1 MRVRSW
7 SSVLLLVAAMAA
19 PLHAEPAPSRP
30 VLAVQVSAER
40 DEAAALDGVLRD
52 VVSGLPIDLDVAVV
66 ARIDPGT
73 LIHGAGA
80 DRSHPPLGRAFVDLS
95 DAARVTVYVV
105 DGTWQRVLVRHVPR
119 TSNPDVDRETVG
131 RIVSTAVEALLAGSF
146 VAYSQPVAAL
156 APPAA
161 DERPPPA
168 APRPRPRLAGC
179 AGLMYEASL
188 LARGP
193 AWAHGPAVYGAAT
206 FGEGSLRPAIWLT
219 AQRRWPVFG
228 DDPPIG
234 FRLDTTALRLLG
246 GIDLDLS
253 PAVTLEI
260 GLGAGLD
267 LLHVEPRSTTRDVR
281 TWLAADRS
289 LVVGLARA
297 MIGARWRLS
306 GSFSAHALVV
316 ADVDASE
323 TRLLFDGTPDS
334 EPILALWAVRPGM
347 ALTVSVP

>member
-7 SSVLLLVAAMAA
+7 SYLLLLVAAAA
-19 PLHAEPAPSRP
+19 RPLGAEPAPRRP

-52 VVSGLPIDLDVAVV
+52 VVSGLQVELDIAVV
-66 ARIDPGT
+66 AHIDPGT

-161 DERPPPA
+161 DERPSPA
-168 APRPRPRLAGC
+168 RPQARSKLAAR
-179 AGLMYEASL
+179 AGLMYEATL

-193 AWAHGPAVYGAAT
+193 ALAHGPAVYGAAT
-206 FGEGSLRPAIWLT
+206 FGDGALRPALWLT
-219 AQRRWPVFG
+219 AQRRWPFFG

-246 GIDLDLS
+246 GIDLDVS
-253 PAVTLEI
+253 PAVTFEI
-260 GLGAGLD
+260 GLGAGVD
-267 LLHVEPRSTTRDVR
+267 LFRVEPRSTTRDDR

-306 GSFSAHALVV
+306 DSFSAHSLFV
-316 ADVDASE
+316 ADIDASG
-323 TRLLFDGTPDS
+323 TRLLFERAPDS
-334 EPILALWAVRPGM
+334 EPVFALWVVRPGM
-347 ALTVSVP
+347 ALTLSVP